1 MDRLRLKALLGD
13 YPCTE
18 ALKQGRIASDSVAL
32 EFAGIDPPSAGFKRV
47 VRGLEFDIAELSM
60 TTFLMARAA
69 EKPYRLLPAAVLA
82 RLQHDRLVRN
92 ADRPAFGPGELHG
105 KTIGVRMYTV
115 TTAMW
120 LRGVLA
126 EDHGVDPSRIRW
138 VTFDEGHVAEFAD
151 PAWVERA
158 PAGKELIAM
167 LLAGEIDAAVAGDAK
182 VDDPR
187 IVPVIPEVAAAA
199 QAWRARKGAIQVNHM
214 VVAKD
219 TVSDASA
226 AEVSRML
233 EASIRAAG
241 SPELNPYGVEANRR
255 NLEVAI
261 DYVHRQGLIPRR
273 YTVEELFR

>member
-1 MDRLRLKALLGD
+1 MNRLRLKTLLGD

-32 EFAGIDPPSAGFKRV
+32 EFAAINPPSSGFKRV

-69 EKPYRLLPAAVLA
+69 GKPYRLLPAVVLA

-92 ADRPAFGPGELHG
+92 AERPAFGPGELHG
-105 KTIGVRMYTV
+105 KTIGLRMYSV

-126 EDHGVDPSRIRW
+126 EDYGVDPSRIRW
-138 VTFDEGHVAEFAD
+138 VTFEEGHVAEFAD
-151 PAWVERA
+151 PAWVERV
-158 PAGKELIAM
+158 PAGKELTAM
-167 LLAGEIDAAVAGDAK
+167 LLAGEIDAAVTGDAK
-182 VDDPR
+182 ASDPR
-187 IVPVIPEVAAAA
+187 IVPVIPDVAAAA

-219 TVSDASA
+219 TVSEAAA

-233 EASIRAAG
+233 AASIRAAG

-273 YTVEELFR
+273 YTVEELYR

>member
-1 MDRLRLKALLGD
+1 MSLSRLKALLGD

-18 ALKQGRIASDSVAL
+18 ALKQGRVASDSVAL
-32 EFAGIDPPSAGFKRV
+32 EFAAIQPPSSGFKRV

-69 EKPYRLLPAAVLA
+69 GKPYRLLPAVVLA
-82 RLQHDRLVRN
+82 RLQHDRLVRD
-92 ADRPAFGPGELHG
+92 AERPVFGPGELHG
-105 KTIGVRMYTV
+105 RTIGLRMYSV

-120 LRGVLA
+120 LRGLLA

-138 VTFDEGHVAEFAD
+138 VTFEEGHVAEFAD

-158 PAGKELIAM
+158 PSGKDLIAM
-167 LLAGEIDAAVAGDAK
+167 LLAGEIDAAVTGDAK
-182 VDDPR
+182 LSDPR
-187 IVPVIPEVAAAA
+187 IVPVIPGVAAAA

-219 TVSDASA
+219 TVSEAAA

-233 EASIRAAG
+233 GASIRAAG
-241 SPELNPYGVEANRR
+241 SPEMNPYGLEANRR
-255 NLEVAI
+255 NLEVVI

-273 YTVEELFR
+273 YGVEELVR